1 MSFNLLKIFHEMDTM
16 ARGVT
21 LVLLIMGVAS
31 LSVFFERLVTYWRSR
46 SQSKLFA
53 RIAGEFVSRRE
64 YHRLAERVKDFPVSH
79 LARMFSRPLALCV
92 ALNDPQKGSEAN
104 AATVE
109 LVRREVQRQHEEA
122 GSDLRRGLGV
132 LASVGSIAPF
142 VGLLGTVVGII
153 AAFTKISVTGS
164 GGLSSV
170 AGGISEALVVTAL
183 GLLVAIPSVLFYN
196 SLATRADRIHQGLSV
211 SAGQFID
218 HIELR
223 GTANLP
229 SIALEGKSEA
239 SDRRARVENK
249 HDDLRIDAPVS

>member
-46 SQSKLFA
+46 RQSKSFA
-53 RIAGEFVSRRE
+53 RIAAEFVARRE
-64 YHRLAERVKDFPVSH
+64 YHRLADRVKDFPVSH
-79 LARMFSRPLALCV
+79 LARMLSRPLALCV
-92 ALNDPQKGSEAN
+92 ALAEEKDSASA

-109 LVRREVQRQHEEA
+109 LIRREVQRQHEEA

-183 GLLVAIPSVLFYN
+183 GLMVAIPSVLFYN
-196 SLATRADRIHQGLSV
+196 SLATRADQIHQGLSV

-218 HIELR
+218 HIEL
-223 GTANLP
+223 
-229 SIALEGKSEA
+229 KSSA
-239 SDRRARVENK
+239 SFAFAEKAERRPQPRVESK

>member
-16 ARGVT
+16 ARVVT
-21 LVLLIMGVAS
+21 LALLIMGVAS

-46 SQSKLFA
+46 RQSKLFA
-53 RIAGEFVSRRE
+53 RIAAEFIVRRE
-64 YHRLAERVKDFPVSH
+64 YHRLADRVKDFPASH

-92 ALNDPQKGSEAN
+92 ALVDQKGSEA

-109 LVRREVQRQHEEA
+109 LVRREVQRQHEDA
-122 GSDLRRGLGV
+122 GTDLRRGLGV
-132 LASVGSIAPF
+132 LASVGSVAPF

-196 SLATRADRIHQGLSV
+196 SLATRAERIHQGLSV

-218 HIELR
+218 HLELK
-223 GTANLP
+223 TSAAT
-229 SIALEGKSEA
+229 ITTTKVEA
-239 SDRRARVENK
+239 SERRAPRMESK
-249 HDDLRIDAPVS
+249 HDDLIIDAPVS

>member
-1 MSFNLLKIFHEMDTM
+1 MSFDLLKIFHEMDTM

-21 LVLLIMGVAS
+21 LALLIMGVAS

-46 SQSKLFA
+46 RQSKLFA
-53 RIAGEFVSRRE
+53 RIAGEFVARRE
-64 YHRLAERVKDFPVSH
+64 YHRLAERVKDFPASH

-92 ALNDPQKGSEAN
+92 ALKESQDREAR

-223 GTANLP
+223 GSANVP
-229 SIALEGKSEA
+229 AIALEGKSEA
-239 SDRRARVENK
+239 AERRARVESK

>member
-31 LSVFFERLVTYWRSR
+31 LSVFLERLVTYWRSR
-46 SQSKLFA
+46 SQSRLFA
-53 RIAGEFVSRRE
+53 RIAGEFISRRE

-92 ALNDPQKGSEAN
+92 ALKDSQDSESK

-196 SLATRADRIHQGLSV
+196 SLATRAERIHQGLSV

-223 GTANLP
+223 GAANLP
-229 SIALEGKSEA
+229 AVALEGKSEA
-239 SDRRARVENK
+239 SDRRARVESK

>member
-16 ARGVT
+16 ARIVT
-21 LVLLIMGVAS
+21 LVLLVMGVAS

-46 SQSKLFA
+46 RQSKVFA
-53 RIAGEFVSRRE
+53 RLAAELIARQD

-79 LARMFSRPLALCV
+79 LARMFTRPLALCT
-92 ALNDPQKGSEAN
+92 ALLEQSDAQMTT
-104 AATVE
+104 TVE
-109 LVRREVQRQHEEA
+109 LVRREIQRQHEDV
-122 GSDLRRGLGV
+122 GGDLRRGLGV
-132 LASVGSIAPF
+132 LASVGSVAPF

-211 SAGQFID
+211 SAGQFVD
-218 HIELR
+218 HLEL
-223 GTANLP
+223 
-229 SIALEGKSEA
+229 KSPVTVETKGEA
-239 SDRRARVENK
+239 SERRSPSRVETK
-249 HDDLRIDAPVS
+249 HDDHRIIDAPVS